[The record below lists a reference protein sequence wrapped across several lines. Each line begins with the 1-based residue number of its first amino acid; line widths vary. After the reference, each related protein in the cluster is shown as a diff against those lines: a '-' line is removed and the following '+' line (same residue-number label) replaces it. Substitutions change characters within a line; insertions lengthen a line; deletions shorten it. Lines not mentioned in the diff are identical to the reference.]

1 LKYLLDTNV
10 LSETRRPRPD
20 PAVIAF
26 LETTDEDSLFLSV
39 ITLAELRRGVDRLP
53 SGRRRSA
60 LNEWLQNDLIVRFD
74 GRILGIERETADA
87 WGRLMARAERNGRT
101 PAVLDVWI
109 AAIAVV
115 HGMTVVTRDVA
126 DFTPLSDQVF
136 NPWSDA

>member
-1 LKYLLDTNV
+1 LRYLLDTNV

-20 PAVIAF
+20 SAVIAF

-60 LNEWLQNDLIVRFD
+60 LNEWLENDLIARFD